1 MADEQFDPVEVIDEI
16 LNTFEVWEAAVAEY
30 TDPDQTSPVIHY
42 LLSNPK
48 VPVPLSQN
56 NTEDEKQI
64 QFIHPLD
71 LYRVAVRND
80 NTLSWFDCFL
90 FQMSEQYRLLRFETQ
105 LKIQRA
111 FRGYCKDRIEDI
123 HDAFPKEWSEQFE
136 LDASIAQL
144 YEDEPVISHNLAFI
158 LGWFFGVVTIILELE
173 QGDDDSFIP
182 VPIAK
187 TFYQS
192 AECPV
197 IVMIG
202 YEGRTYEP
210 LVELVKEPDE
220 TIIIRPL
227 FTWDNPVLCEL
238 KSIANQI
245 PEVFE
250 AEDVPEHFE
259 LWTEPSC
266 EEGYTVPTLKPKG
279 IPLDSWEKIDLW
291 IQAFVARKKLKLE
304 AKERTTPI
312 KKASP
317 YFLAALTGTDALTKQ
332 QQAEITA
339 HRWHTIHTAG
349 DGTCFLHAALQ
360 AISPTYRRLSEADRS
375 TVGKGF
381 RTLEFLKLFNDLSD
395 LSLVANTRLFLEER
409 QIRAFL
415 KQYNLNA
422 LVVTRD
428 LGGVRLTPFVSEEKA
443 LNGFPWIFMYN
454 SDQSHYS
461 TIAVTYKGT
470 ARLMLTEPE
479 YLEDYTA
486 ITKGWVRDSQFTAIR
501 SNLVKEIE
509 AANADSDTKQAIRSN
524 IFRHELDAKKASE
537 NAGLLPG
544 KLDDYESTLGLKKGA
559 LTRFKKP
566 FANLAAQKGG
576 HKTRR
581 IQRAVKKTA

>member
-16 LNTFEVWEAAVAEY
+16 LGTFDVWEAAVAEY
-30 TDPDQTSPVIHY
+30 TDPDQTSPPIHY
-42 LLSNPK
+42 LLSNPRET
-48 VPVPLSQN
+48 VPLLQN

-64 QFIHPLD
+64 QLIDGLD
-71 LYRVAVRND
+71 LYRVATRND
-80 NTLSWFDCFL
+80 SNLSWFDCFL
-90 FQMSEQYRLLRFETQ
+90 FQLSEQYRLLRFETQ
-105 LKIQRA
+105 LEIQRA

-123 HDAFPKEWSEQFE
+123 HGVFPQAWAEEFD

-144 YEDEPVISHNLAFI
+144 YEDDPVISHNLGFI
-158 LGWFFGVVTIILELE
+158 LGWFFGIVTIILEF
-173 QGDDDSFIP
+173 GDDIEAV

-192 AECPV
+192 PECPV
-197 IVMIG
+197 VVMLG
-202 YEGRTYEP
+202 YDGKHAGTYEP
-210 LVELVKEPDE
+210 LVELIQERNKSIVIQSVFNWE
-220 TIIIRPL
+220 
-227 FTWDNPVLCEL
+227 NPVLCQL
-238 KSIANQI
+238 KEIANQI
-245 PEVFE
+245 PTIAEETEDEVPVNYE
-250 AEDVPEHFE
+250 AWELPACDEPYVLPE
-259 LWTEPSC
+259 
-266 EEGYTVPTLKPKG
+266 LKPEG
-279 IPLDSWEKIDLW
+279 NPLDSWEKIDKW
-291 IQAFVARKKLKLE
+291 IQVFVARKKLTLE

-317 YFLAALTGTDALTKQ
+317 YFLAGLTGTDPLTKR

-339 HRWHTIHTAG
+339 HGWHTIHTAG

-360 AISPTYRRLSEADRS
+360 AISSTYRRLSEADRS

-395 LSLVANTRLFLEER
+395 ISLVANPTLFLEER
-409 QIRAFL
+409 QISAFL
-415 KQYNLNA
+415 KQYKLNA

-428 LGGVRLTPFVSEEKA
+428 LGGVRLTPLVSEEKA
-443 LNGFPWIFMYN
+443 LNGFPWIVMYN

-461 TIAVTYKGT
+461 TIAVSYKGSP
-470 ARLMLTEPE
+470 RLMLTEPE
-479 YLEDYTA
+479 YLEDYPA
-486 ITKGWVRDSQFTAIR
+486 ITKGWVRDSQYTAIR
-501 SNLVKEIE
+501 SNLVKEVE
-509 AANADSDTKQAIRSN
+509 ASGANMDTKQAIRSN

-544 KLDDYESTLGLKKGA
+544 KLDGYESTLGLKKGA

-581 IQRAVKKTA
+581 RQRPPK